1 MVPAWQKSAG
11 TARCTLMEWWLK
23 SFLLRH
29 GFVLKRRRRAMVRKG
44 ADDLG
49 WAPGELMQAI
59 HGCDVYRDFDCRR
72 YPFDLAGWGG
82 ESPAFAELVRQVR
95 PRLIIEVGTWKGASA
110 VSMAKAAASEGLAT
124 KILCIDT
131 WLGAL
136 EFRMDHNDPERF
148 RALECR
154 HGYPQVYFRFLANVC
169 HTGHQDRIVPFP
181 LDSASAAWWLMS
193 HGVKADLV
201 YIDASHE
208 EEAVYQDLLDYR
220 ELLAAGGKIFGDD
233 WDWAS
238 VRAAVSAFAEE
249 HKLSVAH
256 CHDKW
261 VLAPQA

>member
-1 MVPAWQKSAG
+1 
-11 TARCTLMEWWLK
+11 MEWWVK
-23 SFLLRH
+23 SFLLRR
-29 GFVLKRRRRAMVRKG
+29 GFVLKRRRKPMVRRRTDSSVLET
-44 ADDLG
+44 A
-49 WAPGELMQAI
+49 ELMQAI
-59 HGCDVYRDFDCRR
+59 HGCDVYRDFDFQS
-72 YPFDLAGWGG
+72 YPCDLAGWGG
-82 ESPAFAELVRQVR
+82 GSPAFAELIRQVH

-110 VSMAKAAASEGLAT
+110 ISMANTAASEGLTT

-136 EFRMDHNDPERF
+136 EFRIDHNDPERF

-169 HTGHQDRIVPFP
+169 HMGHQNRILPFP

-193 HGVKADLV
+193 HGIKADLI

-220 ELLAAGGKIFGDD
+220 ELLAPSGKIFGDD

-238 VRAAVSAFAEE
+238 VRAAVSAFA
-249 HKLSVAH
+249 KDQNLSVAH

-261 VLAPQA
+261 VLALET

>member
-1 MVPAWQKSAG
+1 MCPH
-11 TARCTLMEWWLK
+11 MEWWLK
-23 SFLLRH
+23 SFLLRR
-29 GFVLKRRRRAMVRKG
+29 GFVLKRRRQPMVRKRTNAPG
-44 ADDLG
+44 LG
-49 WAPGELMQAI
+49 TGELMQAI
-59 HGCDVYRDFDCRR
+59 HGCDVYKGFDFRAYPRD
-72 YPFDLAGWGG
+72 LTGWGG
-82 ESPAFAELVRQVR
+82 ESPAFDELIRQAR

-110 VSMAKAAASEGLAT
+110 VSMAKAAKSGGMPT
-124 KILCIDT
+124 KIICIDT

-169 HTGHQDRIVPFP
+169 HMSHQDRIVPFP
-181 LDSASAAWWLMS
+181 LDSASAAWWLLS
-193 HGVKADLV
+193 HGVKADLI

-208 EEAVYQDLLDYR
+208 EEAVYQDLIDYR
-220 ELLAAGGKIFGDD
+220 ELLAPGGKIFGDD

-238 VRAAVSAFAEE
+238 VRAAVSAFAKD

-261 VLAPQA
+261 VLAM